1 MPRPAA
7 NAAPAPH
14 SAITRAVAGPAR
26 PREESPAETVTAPTP
41 STVATAAEALEQGAV
56 NRLRLYRIA
65 MISWCLGGVLATLMM
80 PGLLRDRII
89 CWISVAIF
97 LGSYA
102 LREEAESPSQSVRLM
117 LPVAIVQAL
126 GAMGVCVGL
135 GIASPFHALLVI
147 GLVLYGLS
155 APREH
160 STLVFGLLV
169 GSFAVL
175 AGLSLLDVLPGTG
188 LLSPEPL
195 PFGTKLA
202 NAAWVE
208 GTYVTG
214 YLVGRFAR
222 RDSARLVE
230 QLERVVR
237 ESAHREALLREARE
251 ELARVVKVGGRGP
264 FTGVDLGSFRLGAV
278 IGRGGMGEVYAAT
291 RAGDTRE
298 AAVKLLRRDVL
309 SQPDIVKRFERE
321 AKIVASLRSPH
332 IVEVLGIGGEDAPL
346 PYIAMERLRG
356 DDLVGLLR
364 ARGALDLDEAIT
376 LVREVGDGLAVAHA
390 AGVVHRDLKP
400 ANLFHNLSAAD
411 VERWIIL
418 DFGVSKLLLSDEGTL
433 TTNEVLGTPHY
444 MAPEQAYS
452 KRSVDA
458 RSDLYSLGVIVY
470 RALTGQLA
478 FARND
483 LGDVIH
489 AVQNDMPEDPR
500 ALRPLPEDVALWLR
514 IAIAKRPADR
524 FTTAQEMAE
533 TFALAARHQLPQA
546 YRERA
551 RVLLGQQMWGEKGRV
566 SLSRQAREGR

>member
-1 MPRPAA
+1 MREAA
-7 NAAPAPH
+7 
-14 SAITRAVAGPAR
+14 
-26 PREESPAETVTAPTP
+26 TVSTP

-56 NRLRLYRIA
+56 NRLRLYRVA
-65 MISWCLGGVLATLMM
+65 MISWCLGGVIASMVM

-89 CWISVAIF
+89 CWISVAVF

-135 GIASPFHALLVI
+135 GISSAFHALFVI

-160 STLVFGLLV
+160 SLAVYIV
-169 GSFAVL
+169 IAVSFAAV
-175 AGLSLLDVLPGTG
+175 AGLALVDVIPGTG
-188 LLSPEPL
+188 LLAPEPL
-195 PFGTKLA
+195 PFGTKLT
-202 NAAWVE
+202 NALWVE
-208 GTYVTG
+208 ATYATG
-214 YLVGRFAR
+214 YLVGRYAH
-222 RDSARLVE
+222 RDSARLVAE
-230 QLERVVR
+230 LERVVR

-251 ELARVVKVGGRGP
+251 ELARVVKVGGRGA
-264 FTGVDLGSFRLGAV
+264 FTGVDLGAFRLGAV

-291 RAGDTRE
+291 HAGDTRE

-309 SQPDIVKRFERE
+309 AQQDIVRRFERE
-321 AKIVASLRSPH
+321 AKIVASLKSPY
-332 IVEVLGIGGEDAPL
+332 IVEVLGVGGEDAPL
-346 PYIAMERLRG
+346 PFIAMERLRG

-364 ARGALDLDEAIT
+364 ARGALDLDEAVT
-376 LVREVGDGLAVAHA
+376 LVRQVCAGLAVAHA

-400 ANLFHNLSAAD
+400 ANLFHSNTPAD
-411 VERWIIL
+411 GRWIIL
-418 DFGVSKLLLSDEGTL
+418 DFGVSKMLLSDEGTL

-452 KRSVDA
+452 KRAVDG
-458 RSDLYSLGVIVY
+458 RTDLYSLGVIVY

-483 LGDVIH
+483 LGDVIQ

-500 ALRPLPEDVALWLR
+500 ALRPMPEDVALWLR
-514 IAIAKRPADR
+514 VAIAKRPVDR
-524 FTTAQEMAE
+524 FATAEEMAAA
-533 TFALAARHQLPQA
+533 FASAARHELAPA
-546 YRERA
+546 IRERA
-551 RVLLGQQMWGEKGRV
+551 QMLLREQTWGDRGRPGG
-566 SLSRQAREGR
+566 SRSRA